1 MCGRNTVTLNDTI
14 HALGATAADLLSM
27 AGQLERDSNVP
38 DEFDDPAL
46 YDMRQWAAE
55 ARFSAGACIA
65 AINHLNGVSPE

>member
-1 MCGRNTVTLNDTI
+1 MTLNDTI

-46 YDMRQWAAE
+46 YDMRERAAE
-55 ARFSAGACIA
+55 LRFSAGACIA